1 LLLGKIDDYD
11 ETFLNG
17 ERIGRKG
24 RITDG
29 RDRSNLGDTYQEI
42 RAYYIPE
49 YLLNYGSRNL
59 ISVRVYDGFMHGGI
73 YEGPIGIVTRERYRS
88 WWERVKDDRP
98 KSNEVKFIDIL
109 RKIFVPDDY
118 E

>member
-1 LLLGKIDDYD
+1 
-11 ETFLNG
+11 
-17 ERIGRKG
+17 
-24 RITDG
+24 
-29 RDRSNLGDTYQEI
+29 
-42 RAYYIPE
+42 
-49 YLLNYGSRNL
+49 
-59 ISVRVYDGFMHGGI
+59 MHGGI